1 MIPERSLEVLRAIV
15 QEYIENREPVGS
27 KVLVE
32 KHGFGVS
39 AATIRN
45 DMALLEEEQ
54 LIAQPHTSAG
64 RVPTDKGYRLFVD
77 RLHAVKPLSAPEATA
92 IESFLSDGVDLDET
106 LNQTVRLLA
115 QLTQQL
121 AVVQYPTLGKASVQS
136 IELIPVTESRALLV
150 LVADSGRVQQHML
163 DFHTNYDTQFLSEMR
178 AKLIASLSGVPLAQ
192 VKAKLEEVFK
202 PALPEQQLVMSELT
216 NTLIDLVD
224 ANRQEKILI
233 AGAANL
239 ARSERDFAGGFS
251 SLLDAIEEK
260 VVLLRLINELQ
271 HEPVGVAV
279 RIGAEL
285 QADQFQNA
293 SMVVSAYQ
301 AQGAELAKVGV
312 IGPTRMNYSSNIAA
326 VNAVASYLTKL
337 LGR

>member
-27 KVLVE
+27 KALVE

-64 RVPTDKGYRLFVD
+64 RIPTDKGYRLFVD
-77 RLHAVKPLSAPEATA
+77 RLHGVKPLSAPEATA
-92 IESFLSDGVDLDET
+92 IESFLTDGVDLDAT

-136 IELIPVTESRALLV
+136 IELIPVTETRALLV

-163 DFHTNYDTQFLSEMR
+163 DFHANYDAQFLGDLR
-178 AKLIASLSGVPLAQ
+178 TKLIASLTGVQLSQ
-192 VKAKLEEVFK
+192 VKERIDELFR
-202 PALPEQQLVMSELT
+202 PTRPEQQLVLAELSE
-216 NTLIDLVD
+216 TLIDMVD
-224 ANRQEKILI
+224 ANRQEKILV

-251 SLLDAIEEK
+251 SLLDAIEEQ

-312 IGPTRMNYSSNIAA
+312 IGPTRMNYSGNIAA